1 MQDSFETLYNIIQT
15 DYLER
20 NSILNLNASENH
32 MSQVAKYILGLHP
45 AYDCYEFPPIAVF
58 NCETLNMP
66 RLPLISSGCAPTR
79 PEIKP
84 ADILTGW
91 AVSSK
96 MILSPGG

>member
-58 NCETLNMP
+58 NC
-66 RLPLISSGCAPTR
+66 
-79 PEIKP
+79 
-84 ADILTGW
+84 
-91 AVSSK
+91 
-96 MILSPGG
+96 